1 MKKTIYFAGG
11 CFWGLEKLY
20 SMLDGVETECG
31 FANGKEEIVPNY
43 EMVCNERTEFKETVK
58 VTYDDEKVNLK
69 LLLFMYFQVIDPTV
83 RNRQGFDV
91 GRQYQTGIYYV
102 DQETLDIINEIILFE
117 IDYAKHFFVEIE
129 PLKNYF
135 PADESHQHYLDKHPT
150 GYCHINPI
158 RMTKIIEYVKEHMNG
173 FKYDN
178 AAKKILR
185 IEI

>member
-20 SMLDGVETECG
+20 SMLDGIETECG
-31 FANGKEEIVPNY
+31 FANGKENIIPTY
-43 EMVCNERTEFKETVK
+43 ETVSNERIGFKETVK
-58 VTYDDEKVNLK
+58 ISYDDEKINLK

-91 GRQYQTGIYYV
+91 GQQYQTGIYYT
-102 DQETLDIINEIILFE
+102 DQETLDAINDIILFE
-117 IDYAKHFFVEIE
+117 ITNEKHFFVEIE

-135 PADESHQHYLDKHPT
+135 PAEEYHQHYLDKNPT

-158 RMTKIIEYVKEHMNG
+158 RMKKIIEYVNDHKEDFQYNQAS
-173 FKYDN
+173 KQIL
-178 AAKKILR
+178 KITV
-185 IEI
+185 